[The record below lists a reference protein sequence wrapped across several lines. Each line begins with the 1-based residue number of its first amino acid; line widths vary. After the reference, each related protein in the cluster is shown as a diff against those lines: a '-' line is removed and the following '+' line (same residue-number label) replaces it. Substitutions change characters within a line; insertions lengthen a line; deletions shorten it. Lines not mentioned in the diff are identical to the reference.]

1 MKPAPRVSFL
11 MAVYDGE
18 MYLDE
23 AIQSVLNQTFTD
35 FEFIIINDGSVDE
48 TAQVIERYQRL
59 DGRIRAYEQPNRGLV
74 VALNRGLEL
83 VRGEYVARMD
93 ADDISVPE
101 RVAAQVA
108 FMDAHPEVG
117 ICGTWIETFG
127 SGGTVV
133 RRYPDDDATIR
144 SWLLFE
150 SVLAHPSIVM
160 RRELLAKAGLSY
172 DAGSVHAED
181 YDLWVRAARHMAL
194 ANIPEALLR
203 YRLHPQ
209 QVVQKH
215 EAVKLASV
223 KLIRLAQLECLG
235 IRPTNEEF
243 ALHQALSTWQFLA
256 TPDFIG
262 ASLAWLHKLKAAND
276 VAGIYSEAAFL
287 RVLGQRWA
295 ALCATATPL
304 GLWTLKTFQ
313 RTPLSEGAGLTW
325 KQMIKFAVKCGIRH
339 RVHV

>member
-11 MAVYDGE
+11 MAVFDGE
-18 MYLDE
+18 AYLDG
-23 AIQSVLNQTFTD
+23 AVQSVLNQTFQD
-35 FEFIIINDGSVDE
+35 FEFIVINDGSTDG
-48 TAQVIERYQRL
+48 TAQIIEHYRRL
-59 DGRIRAYEQPNRGLV
+59 DGRIRVYEQPNRGLV
-74 VALNRGLEL
+74 VALNRGMALA
-83 VRGEYVARMD
+83 RGEYIARMD
-93 ADDISVPE
+93 ADDISIPE
-101 RVAAQVA
+101 RVAVQVA
-108 FMDAHPEVG
+108 FLDAHPEVG

-127 SGGTVV
+127 GEGVVV
-133 RRYPDDDATIR
+133 RRYPSDDATIR

-160 RRELLAKAGLSY
+160 RRELLVKTGLSY
-172 DAGSVHAED
+172 HTGAVHAED

-194 ANIPEALLR
+194 ANIPKVLLR

-215 EAVKLASV
+215 EDEKLASAMLV
-223 KLIRLAQLECLG
+223 RLVQLKRLG
-235 IRPTNEEF
+235 IRPTEDEI
-243 ALHQALSTWQFLA
+243 ALHRALSTWQFQA

-262 ASLAWLHKLKAAND
+262 ASLAWLHKLKMAND
-276 VAGIYSEAAFL
+276 TVCIYPETVFL

-304 GLWTLKTFQ
+304 GLGTLKTFQ
-313 RTPLSEGAGLTW
+313 RTPLSAGAGLTW
-325 KQMIKFAVKCGIRH
+325 KEKIKFAVKCGIRR

>member
-35 FEFIIINDGSVDE
+35 FEFIVINDGSIDG
-48 TAQVIERYQRL
+48 TSQIIERYRRL
-59 DGRIRAYEQPNRGLV
+59 DSRIRAYEQANRGLV

-83 VRGEYVARMD
+83 ARGEYVARMD
-93 ADDISVPE
+93 ADDISLPE
-101 RVAAQVA
+101 RVAKQVA

-127 SGGTVV
+127 SGEVVV
-133 RRYPDDDATIR
+133 RRYPADDATIR

-150 SVLAHPSIVM
+150 SVLAHPSIMM
-160 RRELLAKAGLSY
+160 RRELLVKTGLSY
-172 DAGSVHAED
+172 DAGSAHAED

-194 ANIPEALLR
+194 ANIPEVLLR
-203 YRLHPQ
+203 YRLHSQ

-215 EAVKLASV
+215 EAEKLASARLV
-223 KLIRLAQLECLG
+223 RLAQLEYLG
-235 IRPTNEEF
+235 IRPTEEEL
-243 ALHQALSTWQFLA
+243 ALHQALSAWQFQA
-256 TPDFIG
+256 TSDFID
-262 ASLAWLHKLKAAND
+262 ASLAWLHKLKTAND
-276 VAGIYSEAAFL
+276 VAGIYPKPALL

-295 ALCATATPL
+295 ALCATATLL
-304 GLWTLKTFQ
+304 GLWTLKTFHY
-313 RTPLSEGAGLTW
+313 TPLSAGAGLTW
-325 KQMIKFAVKCGIRH
+325 IQLLKFAVKCGIRH

>member
-35 FEFIIINDGSVDE
+35 FEFIVINDGSIDE
-48 TAQVIERYQRL
+48 TSQIIERYRRL

-74 VALNRGLEL
+74 AALNRGLEL
-83 VRGEYVARMD
+83 ARGEYVARMD
-93 ADDISVPE
+93 ADDISVTE
-101 RVAAQVA
+101 RTATQVA

-117 ICGTWIETFG
+117 ICGSWIETFG
-127 SGGTVV
+127 SGGAVV
-133 RRYPDDDATIR
+133 RRYPADDATIR

-150 SVLAHPSIVM
+150 SVLAHPSIMM
-160 RRELLAKAGLSY
+160 RRELLVKTGLSY
-172 DAGSVHAED
+172 DAGSAHAED

-194 ANIPEALLR
+194 ANIPEVLLR
-203 YRLHPQ
+203 YRLHSQ

-215 EAVKLASV
+215 EAEKLASARLV
-223 KLIRLAQLECLG
+223 RLAQLQYLG
-235 IRPTNEEF
+235 IRPTEEELS
-243 ALHQALSTWQFLA
+243 LHQALSAWQFQA
-256 TPDFIG
+256 TSDFID
-262 ASLAWLHKLKAAND
+262 ASLVWLHKLKAAND
-276 VAGIYSEAAFL
+276 VADIYQEPVL
-287 RVLGQRWA
+287 LKVLGQRWF

-313 RTPLSEGAGLTW
+313 RTPLSGGAGLTW
-325 KQMIKFAVKCGIRH
+325 MQMLKFAVKCGIR
-339 RVHV
+339 RRAHV

>member
-1 MKPAPRVSFL
+1 MSPVPRVSFL

-18 MYLDE
+18 MYLEE

-35 FEFIIINDGSVDE
+35 FEFIVINDGSIDE
-48 TAQVIERYQRL
+48 TSQIIERYRQL

-83 VRGEYVARMD
+83 ARGEYVARMD
-93 ADDISVPE
+93 ADDISVTE
-101 RVAAQVA
+101 RTAAQVA

-133 RRYPDDDATIR
+133 RQYPADDATIR

-150 SVLAHPSIVM
+150 SVLAHPSIMM
-160 RRELLAKAGLSY
+160 RRELLVKTALSY
-172 DAGSVHAED
+172 DVGSVHAED

-194 ANIPEALLR
+194 ANIPEILLR
-203 YRLHPQ
+203 YRLHSQ

-215 EAVKLASV
+215 EAEKLASARLV
-223 KLIRLAQLECLG
+223 RLAQLEYLG
-235 IRPTNEEF
+235 IQPTEEEL
-243 ALHQALSTWQFLA
+243 ALHQALSTWQFQA
-256 TPDFIG
+256 TSAFIN

-276 VAGIYSEAAFL
+276 VAGIYPEPVLL
-287 RVLGQRWA
+287 RVLGQRWF
-295 ALCATATPL
+295 ALCAMATPL

-313 RTPLSEGAGLTW
+313 RTPLSAGAGLTW
-325 KQMIKFAVKCGIRH
+325 IQMLKFAVKCGIRR

>member
-18 MYLDE
+18 TYLEE
-23 AIQSVLNQTFTD
+23 AIQSVLDQTFTD
-35 FEFIIINDGSVDE
+35 FEFIVINDGSTDG
-48 TAQVIERYQRL
+48 TAKIIERYRRQ
-59 DGRIRAYEQPNRGLV
+59 DDRICAHEQPHRGLV
-74 VALNRGLEL
+74 ASLNRGLDL
-83 VRGEYVARMD
+83 ACGEYVARMD
-93 ADDISVPE
+93 SDDISVPK
-101 RVAAQVA
+101 RAAKQVA

-127 SGGTVV
+127 SGGAVA
-133 RRYPDDDATIR
+133 RRYPADDATIR

-150 SVLAHPSIVM
+150 SVLAHPSIMM
-160 RRELLAKAGLSY
+160 RRELLVKTGLSY

-194 ANIPEALLR
+194 ANIPEVLLR
-203 YRLHPQ
+203 YRLHSQ

-215 EAVKLASV
+215 EAEKLASARLV
-223 KLIRLAQLECLG
+223 RLAQLEYLG
-235 IRPTNEEF
+235 IQPTKEEL
-243 ALHQALSTWQFLA
+243 ALHQALCAWQFQA
-256 TPDFIG
+256 TSDFIN

-276 VAGIYSEAAFL
+276 VAGIYPAPVLL
-287 RVLGQRWA
+287 RVLGQRWS

-313 RTPLSEGAGLTW
+313 CTPLSAGAGLTW
-325 KQMIKFAVKCGIRH
+325 MQMLKFAVKCGMRR